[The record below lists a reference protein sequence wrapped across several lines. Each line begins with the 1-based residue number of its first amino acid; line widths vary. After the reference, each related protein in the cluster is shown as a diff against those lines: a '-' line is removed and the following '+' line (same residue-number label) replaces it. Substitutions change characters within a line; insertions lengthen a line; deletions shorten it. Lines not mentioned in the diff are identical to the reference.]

1 MKNPI
6 PVKRHEALKN
16 LSREHHQALLLCWHI
31 KEGLKKKVD
40 PLRIRSYADYVW
52 ENHLR
57 KHFEI
62 EEKYLFPILGKDH
75 ELIKRAID
83 EHLKLE
89 SLFNSESEPLNILQH
104 IEEEL
109 EAHIRFEERV
119 LFNLIQEKAT
129 EDQLRFRAV
138 NSTGS
143 ACIIWEDE
151 FWK

>member
-1 MKNPI
+1 MKNPV

-31 KEGLKKKVD
+31 KEGLKKTVD
-40 PLRIRSYADYVW
+40 PLRIRSYAGFIW
-52 ENHLR
+52 ETNL
-57 KHFEI
+57 KQHFEI
-62 EEKYLFPILGKDH
+62 EEKYLFPILGRNH

-89 SLFNSESEPLNILQH
+89 SLFISEGEILKILEH
-104 IEEEL
+104 IKEEL

-119 LFNLIQEKAT
+119 LFNLLQEKAT
-129 EDQLRFRAV
+129 EDQLRVLAV

>member
-40 PLRIRSYADYVW
+40 PLRIRSYAGFIW
-52 ENHLR
+52 ETNL
-57 KHFEI
+57 KQHFEI

-75 ELIKRAID
+75 DLIKRAID
-83 EHLKLE
+83 QHLKLE
-89 SLFNSESEPLNILQH
+89 SLFNSESETLKILKH

-109 EAHIRFEERV
+109 ESHIRFEERV

-129 EDQLRFRAV
+129 ETQLAELML
-138 NSTGS
+138 NSS
-143 ACIIWEDE
+143 ESKCILWNDE

>member
-1 MKNPI
+1 MKNPV
-6 PVKRHEALKN
+6 PFKRHEALKN

-31 KEGLKKKVD
+31 KEGLKKTVD
-40 PLRIRSYADYVW
+40 PLRIRSYAGFIW
-52 ENHLR
+52 ETNL
-57 KHFEI
+57 KQHFEI

-75 ELIKRAID
+75 ELIKRAIY

-89 SLFNSESEPLNILQH
+89 SLFNSESETLNILQH

-109 EAHIRFEERV
+109 ETHIRFEERV
-119 LFNLIQEKAT
+119 LFNLIQERAT
-129 EDQLRFRAV
+129 EEQLKV
-138 NSTGS
+138 LEINSTGS